1 MDKLAKTSSILDDPE
16 GALVAVRTAM
26 EALEGESLSPWDLPE
41 ITVPAGGG
49 TTWELATVDGDIS
62 EKEVTA
68 VILDS
73 QRVRQYYANKFDGG
87 SAPPDCASADG
98 NTGVGSPGGDCATCP
113 LAQWGSAENNS
124 QACGERRHVL
134 LLTAHSNLPVFFNV
148 PPSSIKALKQYLM
161 GLAGAGQ
168 SYFQVT
174 TKITLAKAKSATG
187 IEYSKAVF
195 TRVAPLDA
203 KQAAVAAEYRA
214 TVRGLLARR
223 IVEAPRPVNEIDV
236 DDFTN

>member
-1 MDKLAKTSSILDDPE
+1 MATDKLAILANPDDTML
-16 GALVAVRTAM
+16 AMRTAM

-49 TTWELATVDGDIS
+49 TTWELSTVDGEIS

-73 QRVRQYYANKFDGG
+73 QRVRQYYATKFDGG
-87 SAPPDCASADG
+87 SAPPDCASPDG
-98 NTGVGSPGGDCATCP
+98 VTGIGSPGGDCASCP

-148 PPSSIKALKQYLM
+148 PPSSLKALKKYLL

-168 SYFQVT
+168 SYWTVT
-174 TKITLAKAKSATG
+174 TKITLVKAKSATG
-187 IEYSKAVF
+187 IEYSQAVF

-214 TVRGLLARR
+214 TVRWLLSRR
-223 IVEAPRPVNEIDV
+223 IADAPPPVNV

>member
-62 EKEVTA
+62 EKEIVG
-68 VILDS
+68 VILDV
-73 QRVRQYYANKFDGG
+73 QRVRQYYAAKFDGG

-98 NTGVGSPGGDCATCP
+98 ITGVGSPGGDCATCP

-148 PPSSIKALKQYLM
+148 PPSSIRSLKQYLM
-161 GLAGAGQ
+161 GLASRAVVL
-168 SYFQVT
+168 QVT
-174 TKITLAKAKSATG
+174 TKVSLAKAKSGTG

-195 TRVAPLDA
+195 TAS
-203 KQAAVAAEYRA
+203 
-214 TVRGLLARR
+214 
-223 IVEAPRPVNEIDV
+223 RP
-236 DDFTN
+236 